1 MFGTL
6 GMPELILIF
15 VVALLLFG
23 PRKMPEI
30 GRSIGRALGE
40 FRRASNEFKR
50 TIEDEV
56 AAEEIR
62 EVEKDLKGIGKSVKT
77 PLESEAAKD
86 ASPPSGAKAETTE
99 SDGK

>member
-6 GMPELILIF
+6 GMPELIMIF

-40 FRRASNEFKR
+40 FRRASNEFKK

-62 EVEKDLKGIGKSVKT
+62 EVEKDLKGIGKSVAT
-77 PLESEAAKD
+77 PLHGD
-86 ASPPSGAKAETTE
+86 APKGSSPPSGATAEATE
-99 SDGK
+99 SDGQ